1 MEASAAWQ
9 QIDTERSKWGAML
22 PKKLSDLLAW
32 LIEQSDD
39 VMANLFAFCVA
50 ATLDSITGT
59 EAVHPVNKLADLLE
73 VDMTKY
79 WTPTRG
85 RYLSHV
91 SKARIAEVVST
102 AVSPEAA
109 APLAAMKK
117 EEAAAAAEL
126 RLAGTGWIPEV
137 LANRDVSE
145 LSADDDQSAVETEE
159 DSLSI

>member
-1 MEASAAWQ
+1 VE
-9 QIDTERSKWGAML
+9 KG
-22 PKKLSDLLAW
+22 
-32 LIEQSDD
+32 EQSDD
-39 VMANLFAFCVA
+39 VTANLFAFCVA
-50 ATLDSITGT
+50 ATLDSVTGT
-59 EAVHPVNKLADLLE
+59 EAVHPINKLADLLK

-85 RYLSHV
+85 SYLSHV
-91 SKARIAEVVST
+91 SKARIAEVVSM

-137 LANRDVSE
+137 LANRDVSD
-145 LSADDDQSAVETEE
+145 LSADDD
-159 DSLSI
+159 